1 MADLRGHS
9 GTPESPG
16 APGSHRLPG
25 TPGVSEP
32 GNARAG
38 PALRLWPRRRPLLL
52 LAFAMALAFFVNLGK
67 APLFDRDEGAFSE
80 ATREMLESGNYIST
94 TLNGEPRYDKP
105 ILTYWVQAVGVGLLG
120 WNEWGMRLH
129 SALAAVLWVLVVGG
143 FARREWD
150 EATGWAAGMITA
162 TTLWVMIIG
171 RAATAD
177 ALLNLFLTLT
187 LFDLYRFW
195 RQDRRAPLYRVFLW
209 SALGFLTKGPIA
221 VAVPL
226 ATAFFL
232 ALVRGQLRRYFR
244 AIFNPVGWA
253 IFLAVAAPWY
263 VAVYLQDGQAF
274 IDGFFLRHNLN
285 RFADTM
291 HGHGGAL
298 WYFVPVVLLVLLPHT
313 SLFLRT
319 LRRVRGA
326 GRSDLEL
333 FLWLWF
339 AFVFVFFS
347 VSSTQLPHYIL
358 YGATPLFLLMARY
371 REDLSNRFLTLLPAL
386 LVASLLFF
394 LPEIWRV
401 AEPMVDD
408 AFTLAIMSEAPE
420 AFGPAYRAWTGLG
433 LAAILALLFLKGWA
447 PWKRLMGAG
456 VAVAGIVTLG
466 LFPTYGQIQQGPTK
480 EAALLARDQG
490 WDVVMWRLD
499 MPSFAVYYGDITPL
513 REPDPGEV
521 VFTRVTRL
529 GGLEIP
535 TEVVFQKG
543 GIVLARALEVAVG
556 EGTPRDAAAGDAAA
570 GDAAPGDAA
579 PGDAA
584 PGDAAAGDAAAGDAA
599 AGDAA
604 PEDGEV
610 RKDAGG
616 S

>member
-1 MADLRGHS
+1 MTADG
-9 GTPESPG
+9 GGNPG
-16 APGSHRLPG
+16 APGSR
-25 TPGVSEP
+25 EP
-32 GNARAG
+32 STG
-38 PALRLWPRRRPLLL
+38 PDLRLWPRRGPFLL
-52 LAFAMALAFFVNLGK
+52 LAATLALAFFANLGN
-67 APLFDRDEGAFSE
+67 APLFDRDEGAFTE

-129 SALAAVLWVLVVGG
+129 SALAAVLWVLVVWG

-187 LFDLYRFW
+187 LVDLYRFW
-195 RQDRRAPLYRVFLW
+195 KENRRAPLYRVFLW
-209 SALGFLTKGPIA
+209 SGLGFLAKGPVA

-226 ATAFFL
+226 AAAFLL
-232 ALVRGQLRRYFR
+232 ALARGQLPRYFR
-244 AIFNPVGWA
+244 AIFSPVGWLV
-253 IFLAVAAPWY
+253 FFGVAAPWY
-263 VAVYLQDGQAF
+263 VAVYLRDGQAF

-298 WYFVPVVLLVLLPHT
+298 WYFIPVILLVLLPHS

-319 LRRVRGA
+319 LRRIRGA
-326 GRSDLEL
+326 SRSDLEL

-347 VSSTQLPHYIL
+347 VSSTQLPHYVL

-371 REDLSNRFLTLLPAL
+371 REDLRNRFLTLLPAL
-386 LVASLLFF
+386 LLTLLLFA
-394 LPEIWRV
+394 LPEVWRL
-401 AEPMVDD
+401 AEPLVDD
-408 AFTLAIMSEAPE
+408 AFTLAIMSVAPE

-433 LAAILALLFLKGWA
+433 LAAVLVLLFLKGWT
-447 PWKRLMGAG
+447 PWKRLVGAG
-456 VAVAGIVTLG
+456 VAVSAVVAFG
-466 LFPTYGQIQQGPTK
+466 LFPTYGQIQQGPTR
-480 EAALLARDQG
+480 EAAHLAREQG

-499 MPSFAVYYGDITPL
+499 MPSFAVYYQDITPL
-513 REPDPGEV
+513 REPEPGEV

-529 GGLEIP
+529 GALEIP
-535 TEVVFQKG
+535 TEVLFQKG
-543 GIVLARALEVAVG
+543 GIVLARALEGAVS
-556 EGTPRDAAAGDAAA
+556 EGT
-570 GDAAPGDAA
+570 
-579 PGDAA
+579 
-584 PGDAAAGDAAAGDAA
+584 
-599 AGDAA
+599 
-604 PEDGEV
+604 
-610 RKDAGG
+610 AGG
-616 S
+616 TADGSPH

>member
-1 MADLRGHS
+1 MTDVSTADAPA
-9 GTPESPG
+9 TG
-16 APGSHRLPG
+16 APMTGGSTTDVSTTDAPTAPG
-25 TPGVSEP
+25 TNGL
-32 GNARAG
+32 GLWGRRG
-38 PALRLWPRRRPLLL
+38 PFAL
-52 LAFAMALAFFVNLGK
+52 LAITVALAFFQNLGN

-80 ATREMLESGNYIST
+80 ATREMLESGNFVST

-105 ILTYWVQAVGVGLLG
+105 ILTYYVQALGVGLLG
-120 WNEWGMRLH
+120 WNEWGLRLH
-129 SALAAVLWVLVVGG
+129 SALAATLWVLAVWG

-162 TTLWVMIIG
+162 SALWVMVIG

-195 RQDRRAPLYRVFLW
+195 KQDRRAPLYRVFLW
-209 SALGFLTKGPIA
+209 SGLGFLTKGPVA

-226 ATAFFL
+226 AAAFLL
-232 ALVRGQLRRYFR
+232 ALVRGQLPRYFR
-244 AIFNPVGWA
+244 AIFSPVGWI

-263 VAVYLQDGQAF
+263 VAVYLRDGQAF

-291 HGHGGAL
+291 EGHGGAL
-298 WYFVPVVLLVLLPHT
+298 FYFVPVVLLVLLPHT

-319 LRRVRGA
+319 LGRIRNA
-326 GRSDLEL
+326 SRSDLET

-371 REDLSNRFLTLLPAL
+371 REDLGNRFLTLLPAL
-386 LVASLLFF
+386 LLACLLFF
-394 LPEIWRV
+394 LPELWRV
-401 AEPMVDD
+401 AEPLVDD
-408 AFTLAIMSEAPE
+408 AYTRAIMSVAPE
-420 AFGPAYRAWTGLG
+420 AFGAGYRAWTGLG
-433 LAAILALLFLKGWA
+433 LGALLVLLFVKGWA

-456 VAVAGIVTLG
+456 VVVAGMVSLG
-466 LFPTYGQIQQGPTK
+466 LFPTYGRIQQGPTK

-490 WDVVMWRLD
+490 WSVVMWRLD
-499 MPSFAVYYGDITPL
+499 MPSFAVYYGDVTPL
-513 REPDPGEV
+513 REPEPGEV

-529 GGLEIP
+529 EALGVP

-543 GIVLARALEVAVG
+543 GIVLARALEAG
-556 EGTPRDAAAGDAAA
+556 EAGEA
-570 GDAAPGDAA
+570 GEPQEPGG
-579 PGDAA
+579 P
-584 PGDAAAGDAAAGDAA
+584 
-599 AGDAA
+599 
-604 PEDGEV
+604 
-610 RKDAGG
+610 GG